1 MTTAKPKTDLP
12 DLATIKR
19 AIFRIRISGFTFELI
34 ERGLFYIRPHEQL
47 TEIQRQFLTENAEA
61 ITDFL
66 YSEQNATGTRK

>member
-19 AIFRIRISGFTFELI
+19 AIAKIRLAGFTFELI
-34 ERGLFYIRPHEQL
+34 DCGLFYIRPPEQL
-47 TEIQRQFLTENAEA
+47 TDIQRQFLTNHAEQ

-66 YSEQNATGTRK
+66 YSEQNAPGTQQ

>member
-19 AIFRIRISGFTFELI
+19 AIFKIRAAGFSFELI
-34 ERGLFYIRPHEQL
+34 ERGLFYIQPHEQL
-47 TEIQRQFLTENAEA
+47 TETQRQFLTEHAEQ

-66 YSEQNATGTRK
+66 YSEQNATGTQQ